1 MTSNSLINARYT
13 HMHTDLWFTAVKPK
27 REWRASSCALCDTP
41 VRPKRFNRDTWSH
54 DNTIQV
60 CACEFMTFR
69 DDWTHL
75 PPLSSI
81 SEFYEWYQQTGS
93 VTVNW
98 RVRAHRADGCWR
110 GDSTPRAEY
119 PVLSGHNKENH
130 IKVWKVCG
138 VVQVESSNSACAVTV
153 NPEVVGQP

>member
-1 MTSNSLINARYT
+1 MPDAHTHAYRPLIYSGKTQTR
-13 HMHTDLWFTAVKPK
+13 VKGIIMCTVWY
-27 REWRASSCALCDTP
+27 RLP

-69 DDWTHL
+69 DDWTHIL
-75 PPLSSI
+75 PLSSV
-81 SEFYEWYQQTGS
+81 SQFYEWYQQTGS

-110 GDSTPRAEY
+110 GDSTTRAEY

-130 IKVWKVCG
+130 IKVREVCG